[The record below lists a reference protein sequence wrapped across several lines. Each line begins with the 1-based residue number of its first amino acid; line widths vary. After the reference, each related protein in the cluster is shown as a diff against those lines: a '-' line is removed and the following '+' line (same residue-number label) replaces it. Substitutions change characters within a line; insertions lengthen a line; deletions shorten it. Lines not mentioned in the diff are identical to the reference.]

1 MPVVAK
7 VRDVP
12 AMGTKLVSVEGQDLL
27 LVNLKGVIYA
37 VESECPH
44 QGAPLSGAIVKD
56 TYLSCQRHGYR
67 FELKDGSCKEHPE
80 CVLKTWPVRI
90 EGDDIIVDLA

>member
-7 VRDVP
+7 VGDVP
-12 AMGTKLVSVEGQDLL
+12 NLGKLQVTVDGQELL
-27 LVNLKGVIYA
+27 LINLKGTIYA
-37 VESECPH
+37 VEAECPH
-44 QGAPLSGAIVKD
+44 QGAPLAAALIKES
-56 TYLSCQRHGYR
+56 YLSCPRHGYR

-90 EGDDIIVDLA
+90 ENGEIIVDLA